1 MVRKKLEPFIEV
13 VGKGPQM
20 SQCIKSKEKQVT
32 ELLCTKGNLCCLA
45 RGQTVQVLLE
55 SQGIN
60 GTRLCNKF
68 ILDEEGCPSL

>member
-45 RGQTVQVLLE
+45 RGQTNSSVI
-55 SQGIN
+55 GI
-60 GTRLCNKF
+60 TRDRWNKVMQQ
-68 ILDEEGCPSL
+68 IYS